1 MKILLMGYGKM
12 GKVIE
17 RFALERGHTIAAR
30 IDIDNQADFEELTKN
45 EVDIAIEFSH
55 PSSAFENTK
64 KCIEKGFPVL
74 VGTTGWLEQK
84 HEIEQLTIEK
94 EGTFLYAS
102 NYSIGVNL
110 FFELNKKLAQLMK
123 PYPFYEVNTREVH
136 HTEKKDAPSGTAITI
151 AEGLI
156 ENLKG
161 KEKWVNNEIAKA
173 NEIPIWSER
182 EGKVPGTHIVRYIS
196 EVDEFEITHKATSR
210 EGFALGAVVAAEWA
224 VNKKGVLK
232 LSDLFSEIPTS

>member
-30 IDIDNQADFEELTKN
+30 IDINNQSDFDQLTTN
-45 EVDIAIEFSH
+45 EVDVVIEFSH
-55 PSSAFENTK
+55 PLSAFENIK
-64 KCIEKGFPVL
+64 KCITKGFPTVA
-74 VGTTGWLEQK
+74 GTTGWLDK
-84 HEIEQLTIEK
+84 KPEIEQLTIEK

-110 FFELNKKLAQLMK
+110 FFELNKKLAQLMN
-123 PYPFYEVNTREVH
+123 PYSFYEVNTREVH
-136 HTEKKDAPSGTAITI
+136 HTEKKDAPSGTAITL

-156 ENLKG
+156 THLDG
-161 KEKWVNNEIAKA
+161 KNKWVNNEIAQV

-182 EGKVPGTHIVRYIS
+182 EGKVPGTHIVRFIS
-196 EVDEFEITHKATSR
+196 DVDEIEISHKATSR

-224 VNKKGVLK
+224 INKKGVLN
-232 LSDLFSEIPTS
+232 LTDLFSEK

>member
-17 RFALERGHTIAAR
+17 RFALERGHTIAGR
-30 IDIDNQADFEELTKN
+30 IDIDNQADFELLTTN
-45 EVDIAIEFSH
+45 DVDVAIEFSH
-55 PSSAFENTK
+55 PLAAFENIK
-64 KCIEKGFPVL
+64 KCINKGFPTVA
-74 VGTTGWLEQK
+74 GTTGWLDK
-84 HEIEQLTIEK
+84 KAEIEQLTIE
-94 EGTFLYAS
+94 ENGTFLYAS

-110 FFELNKKLAQLMK
+110 FFELNKKLAKLMK

-136 HTEKKDAPSGTAITI
+136 HTTKKDAPSGTAITL

-156 ENLKG
+156 ANLEG
-161 KEKWVNNEIAKA
+161 KSKWVNNEIAQS

-196 EVDEFEITHKATSR
+196 DVDEIEIAHKATSR

-224 VNKKGVLK
+224 STKKGILN
-232 LSDLFSEIPTS
+232 LSDLFSEI

>member
-17 RFALERGHTIAAR
+17 RFALERGHTIAAK
-30 IDIDNQADFEELTKN
+30 IDIDNQVDFEALTKSD
-45 EVDIAIEFSH
+45 VDIAIEFSH
-55 PSSAFENTK
+55 PSSAYKNIR
-64 KCIEKGFPVL
+64 KCIEKGFPIIA
-74 VGTTGWLEQK
+74 GTTGWLEHK
-84 HEIEQLTIEK
+84 PEIEQLTIDK
-94 EGTFLYAS
+94 NGTFLYAS

-136 HTEKKDAPSGTAITI
+136 HTEKKDSPSGTAITL

-156 ENLKG
+156 ENLEG
-161 KEKWVNNEIAKA
+161 KEKWVNNEIAQP

-182 EGKVPGTHIVRYIS
+182 EAKVPGTHIVRYIS
-196 EVDEFEITHKATSR
+196 DVDEIEIMHKATSR

-232 LSDLFSEIPTS
+232 LSDLFKEI

>member
-17 RFALERGHTIAAR
+17 RFALERGHTIAGR
-30 IDIDNQADFEELTKN
+30 IDVDNQADFEALTPN
-45 EVDIAIEFSH
+45 DVDVAIEFSH
-55 PSSAFENTK
+55 PLAAFENIK
-64 KCIEKGFPVL
+64 KCLNKGFVT
-74 VGTTGWLEQK
+74 VAGTTGWLEK
-84 HEIEQLTIEK
+84 KPEIEQLTQERN
-94 EGTFLYAS
+94 GTFLYAS

-136 HTEKKDAPSGTAITI
+136 HTEKKDAPSGTAITL

-156 ENLKG
+156 ENLDG
-161 KEKWVNNEIAKA
+161 KNKWVNNQIAKP

-196 EVDEFEITHKATSR
+196 EVDEIEIVHKATSR

-224 VNKKGVLK
+224 INKKGVLN
-232 LSDLFSEIPTS
+232 LADLYQVI

>member
-17 RFALERGHTIAAR
+17 RFALQRGHTITGR
-30 IDIDNQADFEELTKN
+30 IDIDNQADFEALNKSD
-45 EVDIAIEFSH
+45 VDVAIEFSH
-55 PSSAFENTK
+55 PLAAFENIK
-64 KCIEKGFPVL
+64 KCLNKGFTTVA
-74 VGTTGWLEQK
+74 GTTGWLEK
-84 HEIEQLTIEK
+84 KGEIEQLAKEK
-94 EGTFLYAS
+94 NGTFLYAS

-136 HTEKKDAPSGTAITI
+136 HTEKKDAPSGTAITL

-156 ENLKG
+156 ANLEG
-161 KEKWVNNEIAKA
+161 KNKWVNNEIAKT

-182 EGKVPGTHIVRYIS
+182 EAKVPGTHIVRYIS
-196 EVDEFEITHKATSR
+196 DVDEIEIIHKATSR

-224 VNKKGVLK
+224 VNKKGVLN
-232 LSDLFSEIPTS
+232 LSDLFSEI

>member
-17 RFALERGHTIAAR
+17 RFALERGHSIAGR
-30 IDIDNQADFEELTKN
+30 IDIDNQADFELLTIN
-45 EVDIAIEFSH
+45 DVDLAIEFSH
-55 PSSAFENTK
+55 PLAAFENIK
-64 KCIEKGFPVL
+64 KCINKGFPTVA
-74 VGTTGWLEQK
+74 GTTGWLEK
-84 HEIEQLTIEK
+84 KPEIEQITMEK
-94 EGTFLYAS
+94 GGTFLYAS

-110 FFELNKKLAQLMK
+110 FFQLNKKLAQLMK

-136 HTEKKDAPSGTAITI
+136 HTEKKDAPSGTAITL

-156 ENLKG
+156 ANLEG
-161 KEKWVNNEIAKA
+161 KSKWVNNEIAQP

-196 EVDEFEITHKATSR
+196 DVDEIEISHKATSR

-224 VNKKGVLK
+224 ATKKGILN
-232 LSDLFSEIPTS
+232 LSDLFAEI